1 MGLMLS
7 FRIKLYSVNT
17 SRPATAKRLQELEAR
32 GVPFEPLT
40 RPLEFGLED
49 DDEYSVAMKKHPR
62 EPLN

>member
-1 MGLMLS
+1 LGI

-17 SRPATAKRLQELEAR
+17 SRPATAKRLQELKAR

-40 RPLEFGLED
+40 RPLEFSLED
-49 DDEYSVAMKKHPR
+49 EDEYEIATKKHPR